1 MTTSIHRRA
10 GLAAVA
16 LALLSALLLAL
27 GGRADAA
34 TLNACKNKKTGAI
47 RVITGKAKCKKS
59 ESKLSWTTTGAKGD
73 KGDPGAKGD
82 KGATGDKGAKGD
94 KGDAGAT
101 GQKGD
106 KGDPGQPQKVFK
118 FSASQPSGPAS
129 TVVPLFEADGVTYS
143 FNCAFALFLN
153 ISQIYADGPSGTSYG
168 SGTLERPSGTAR
180 QDADPWSD
188 NVFAT
193 LGGGNKAIAQTTT
206 LASVSGSVK
215 QLGVWTVTV
224 EGPNATTWIHASL
237 DADAT
242 CSVRG
247 TAISIPNS

>member
-16 LALLSALLLAL
+16 LVLLSALLLSL

-34 TLNACKNKKTGAI
+34 TLNACKNKKTGAL
-47 RVITGKAKCKKS
+47 RVISGKAKCKKS
-59 ESKLSWTTTGAKGD
+59 ESKISWSTTGSKGD
-73 KGDPGAKGD
+73 KGDAGAKGD

-94 KGDAGAT
+94 KGAT
-101 GQKGD
+101 GDKGDKGD

-118 FSASQPSGPAS
+118 FAASQAS
-129 TVVPLFEADGVTYS
+129 TGADTVVPLFEADGISYS
-143 FNCAFALFLN
+143 FHCGFVIILN
-153 ISQIYADGPSGTSYG
+153 AAQILADGPSGTSYA
-168 SGTLERPSGTAR
+168 SGTLERPTGTAR

-193 LGGGNKAIAQTTT
+193 LGGGRKAIAQMTT
-206 LASVSGSVK
+206 LASVGGSVE
-215 QLGVWTVTV
+215 QLGVWTATV
-224 EGPNATTWIHASL
+224 EGPNATTWIHASM
-237 DADAT
+237 DANGT